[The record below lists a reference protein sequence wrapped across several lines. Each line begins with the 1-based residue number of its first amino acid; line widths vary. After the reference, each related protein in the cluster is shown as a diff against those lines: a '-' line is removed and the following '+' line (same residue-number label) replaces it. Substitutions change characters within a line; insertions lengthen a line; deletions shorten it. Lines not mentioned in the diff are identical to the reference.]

1 MAIGIDNESLEQR
14 KLCLR
19 HREVVFDSRGCM
31 GTLSVPQRE
40 RDVSCS
46 WSGGGGGGEAGEGK
60 RCGAGRP
67 TTERKVLT
75 QDAVHKRS
83 EPSPSLSLF
92 SDGVGEEATRAFVFR
107 EVFAKT
113 MSLTGNVP

>member
-1 MAIGIDNESLEQR
+1 LTVEGVWAPSASPKE
-14 KLCLR
+14 
-19 HREVVFDSRGCM
+19 RETSAVRGAA
-31 GTLSVPQRE
+31 VE
-40 RDVSCS
+40 
-46 WSGGGGGGEAGEGK
+46 GGGEAGEGK